1 MPCGVVEAGDD
12 RGRHLT
18 PGATDRP
25 DSQPWRRHPV
35 ARNHGLVE
43 NDTTRRRAALA
54 TYVASLHHYD
64 IDGFPA
70 GDHVG
75 LPSTTVTLV
84 IPVDEPLDL
93 SMPQPTR
100 RRLSICL
107 AGLHDGPATI
117 HHNGTQRGIQL
128 ALSPLNLGRLLGVP
142 ASEIAGEAV
151 ELGDVIGHR
160 AAETLS
166 DRVTTESG
174 WPLRRRLVEDALLR
188 QLDRHEH
195 GRGVRPEVERAWAL
209 LSDSRGTTRVRDVAA
224 DVGWS
229 TRHLMQEFSAATGLA
244 PKTVARIMRFE
255 RSTALVA
262 KGDGLSLVASR
273 CGFADQA
280 HMTREW
286 QRLAGTTPG
295 RWMDQDVLANVQ
307 DSRGDQR
314 EDRRHDSTK

>member
-1 MPCGVVEAGDD
+1 ME
-12 RGRHLT
+12 
-18 PGATDRP
+18 P
-25 DSQPWRRHPV
+25 D
-35 ARNHGLVE
+35 AR
-43 NDTTRRRAALA
+43 RRRAALA
-54 TYVASLHHYD
+54 AYVPSLHHYD

-100 RRLSICL
+100 RRLSVCL

-128 ALSPLNLGRLLGVP
+128 ALSPLHLEKLLGVP
-142 ASEIAGEAV
+142 ASEITGQAV

-160 AAETLS
+160 AAATLL
-166 DRVTTESG
+166 DRLTTESQ
-174 WPLRRRLVEDALLR
+174 WPLRRRLVEQALLR
-188 QLDRHEH
+188 QLDRRE
-195 GRGVRPEVERAWAL
+195 RRSDVRPEVQRAWAQ
-209 LSDSRGTTRVRDVAA
+209 LSASGGMGRVHEVAA

-229 TRHLMQEFSAATGLA
+229 TRHLTQEFSAAVGLA

-262 KGDGLSLVASR
+262 NGHGLALVAAR

-295 RWMDQDVLANVQ
+295 RWMREDVLANVQ
-307 DSRGDQR
+307 DSSRARR
-314 EDRRHDSTK
+314 EDRRHDTTN

>member
-1 MPCGVVEAGDD
+1 MEPEA
-12 RGRHLT
+12 R
-18 PGATDRP
+18 
-25 DSQPWRRHPV
+25 
-35 ARNHGLVE
+35 
-43 NDTTRRRAALA
+43 RRRAALA
-54 TYVASLHHYD
+54 AYVSSLQHYD

-93 SMPQPTR
+93 SMPLPTR
-100 RRLSICL
+100 RRLNVCL

-128 ALSPLNLGRLLGVP
+128 ALSPLHLRKLLGVP
-142 ASEIAGEAV
+142 AAEIRGQAV

-160 AAETLS
+160 AAATLS
-166 DRVTTESG
+166 ERLTTESQ
-174 WPLRRRLVEDALLR
+174 WPLRRRLVEQALLR
-188 QLDRHEH
+188 QLDRRERL
-195 GRGVRPEVERAWAL
+195 GDVRPEVERAWAK
-209 LSDSRGTTRVRDVAA
+209 LSASRGTCRVHELAA

-229 TRHLMQEFSAATGLA
+229 TRHLEQEFSSVVGLA

-262 KGDGLSLVASR
+262 HGHGLALVAAR

-295 RWMDQDVLANVQ
+295 RWMREDVLANVQ
-307 DSRGDQR
+307 DSNGARR
-314 EDRRHDSTK
+314 EDRRHDTSN